1 MSDGREFRFKID
13 AYTRETIPMARLAE
27 YMADLAVMLGETPNV
42 HFLRIEDGSAVLIQK
57 IDDVALP
64 KVNVRIREVRDGRG
78 SQGAMKAYHRTNK
91 RLQQDNSIGLL
102 SEEDGAEIIRFPGR
116 EEEERVSFGAFN
128 QDGSLD
134 GRIILIGGTGDPVPV
149 HIRQGASVYNCL
161 ASLDVATTLGPYMF
175 HYELR
180 VRGTGRWLRD
190 EDGAWVMQRFSISSF
205 QVLDEKSLA
214 DVVAGLR
221 NVPGSGW
228 RDVADPF
235 EELKEIRG
243 DEDEAQ

>member
-1 MSDGREFRFKID
+1 MSGGHEYRFKID
-13 AYTRETIPMARLAE
+13 AFTPDTLPMARLAE
-27 YMADLAVMLGETPNV
+27 YLSDLAVMLGEPQNV
-42 HFLRIEDGSAVLIQK
+42 HFVRIEPSSAVLVQK
-57 IDDVALP
+57 VDDVALP
-64 KVNVRIREVRDGRG
+64 KVKRRVREVRDGRG
-78 SQGAMKAYHRTNK
+78 PQDAMKAYRSTNK
-91 RLQQDNSIGLL
+91 RLKQDNCVGLL

-116 EEEERVSFGAFN
+116 EEEVHISFGAFN
-128 QDGSLD
+128 QDSTLD
-134 GRIILIGGTGDPVPV
+134 GRVILIGGTGDPVPV
-149 HIRQGASVYNCL
+149 HIRQGAIVYNCL
-161 ASLDVATTLGPYMF
+161 ASLDVATTLGGYMF

-228 RDVADPF
+228 RDVENPF
-235 EELKEIRG
+235 DELKEIRG
-243 DEDEAQ
+243 DQDDVQ

>member
-1 MSDGREFRFKID
+1 
-13 AYTRETIPMARLAE
+13 
-27 YMADLAVMLGETPNV
+27 
-42 HFLRIEDGSAVLIQK
+42 
-57 IDDVALP
+57 
-64 KVNVRIREVRDGRG
+64 
-78 SQGAMKAYHRTNK
+78 
-91 RLQQDNSIGLL
+91 
-102 SEEDGAEIIRFPGR
+102 
-116 EEEERVSFGAFN
+116 
-128 QDGSLD
+128 
-134 GRIILIGGTGDPVPV
+134 
-149 HIRQGASVYNCL
+149 
-161 ASLDVATTLGPYMF
+161 MF